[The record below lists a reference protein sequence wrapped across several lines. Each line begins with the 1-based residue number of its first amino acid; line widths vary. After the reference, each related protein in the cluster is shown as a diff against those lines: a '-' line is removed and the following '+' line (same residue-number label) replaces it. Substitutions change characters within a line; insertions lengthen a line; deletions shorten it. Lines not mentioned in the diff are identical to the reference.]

1 MIDVAGL
8 RLRVIETGTGELPPV
23 LLVHGVGGWAENWA
37 EVMPLLAA
45 DGRRVVAFD
54 LPGFGASE
62 RPASP
67 DYFGEPSFYAS
78 IVDAVRAR
86 LGLDRPHLIGHS
98 LGGGIAFVSAISH
111 PRTYRSLTLA
121 APGGLGSDIALFLR
135 LMSLP
140 GAWLFAGSSDPRKK
154 ARHLVRSCFVDP
166 TRVPPHLIVEA
177 ELYAQTYHESLRVMR
192 AVATIRGLRPAVRHR
207 WLARADQYRGPALVV
222 WGRGDIVVPADHATA
237 AATVLPQARLE
248 LIDGAGHLVMS
259 ERPQEFS
266 AVVRPF
272 LSAAE
277 RDAAPARTMGANVA
291 DGVADEDP

>member
-1 MIDVAGL
+1 MIDAAGL
-8 RLRVIETGTGELPPV
+8 RLRVIETGAGDRAPV

-62 RPASP
+62 RPDDPS
-67 DYFGEPSFYAS
+67 YFGRPSFYAM

-98 LGGGIAFVSAISH
+98 LGGGIAFVSAVSH
-111 PRTYRSLTLA
+111 PDRYRSLTLA

-140 GAWLFAGSSDPRKK
+140 GAWLLAGRGDRRKN
-154 ARHLVRSCFVDP
+154 ARHLVHTCFVDP
-166 TRVPPHLIVEA
+166 ARVPPHLLIEA
-177 ELYAQTYHESLRVMR
+177 ERYAGTYRESLRVMR
-192 AVATIRGLRPAVRHR
+192 AVATIRGLRPAVRRR
-207 WLARADQYRGPALVV
+207 WIERSQEYGGPALVV
-222 WGRGDIVVPADHATA
+222 WGRGDIVVPADHAA
-237 AATVLPQARLE
+237 ALSAVLPQAALE
-248 LIDGAGHLVMS
+248 LIDGAGHLVMA
-259 ERPQEFS
+259 ERPVEFA

-272 LSAAE
+272 VASAE
-277 RDAAPARTMGANVA
+277 RTPSPARTMA
-291 DGVADEDP
+291 PK

>member
-1 MIDVAGL
+1 MDGVMIDAAGL
-8 RLRVIETGTGELPPV
+8 RLRVIETGTGDRAAV

-62 RPASP
+62 RPADPS
-67 DYFGEPSFYAS
+67 YFGQPSFYAM

-98 LGGGIAFVSAISH
+98 LGGGIAFVSAVSH
-111 PRTYRSLTLA
+111 PDRYRSLTLA

-140 GAWLFAGSSDPRKK
+140 GAWLLAGRGDRRKN
-154 ARHLVRSCFVDP
+154 ARRIVRTCFVDP
-166 TRVPPHLIVEA
+166 ARVPPHLLREA
-177 ELYAQTYHESLRVMR
+177 ERYAGTYRESLRVMR
-192 AVATIRGLRPAVRHR
+192 AVATIRGLRPAVRRR
-207 WLARADQYRGPALVV
+207 WIERSREYGGPALVV
-222 WGRGDIVVPADHATA
+222 WGRGDIVVPADHAA
-237 AATVLPQARLE
+237 ALSSVLPQAALE
-248 LIDGAGHLVMS
+248 LIDGAGHLVMA
-259 ERPQEFS
+259 ERPEEFA

-272 LSAAE
+272 LAAAE
-277 RDAAPARTMGANVA
+277 RTPSPARTMARK
-291 DGVADEDP
+291 